1 MPKNCKYG
9 AKMTKDAWLVV
20 GNGAIGLLWAS
31 KLKEQGENVTVVC
44 RQHPPQ
50 SPLLV
55 EYIDEQDQPH
65 SEHYDIEF
73 VTREQLEGKYTK
85 VLLCTKAFDLVSAYL
100 DIRQHTKKRGLI
112 ATLCNGVG
120 AQQDL
125 IPHLKKHQNLWAGV
139 TSEGALKLDDYRV
152 KKTGN
157 GDSFFGLLHQSD
169 KNALGDQFPYPN
181 VQSENIERRL
191 VEKLAINAVINPI
204 TAIFAIRNGQIL
216 EEPVRP
222 IFDAAIAEIA
232 NVFAHDDFSYQTLAP
247 NMSQESLHQR
257 ISTVARFTAL
267 NCSSMY
273 EDIRNMRRTENEYIS
288 GFFHRNTPRDTTP
301 LQDFFYNALNDRAHL
316 EEHKKKLLTM
326 F

>member
-1 MPKNCKYG
+1 
-9 AKMTKDAWLVV
+9 MTKDAWLVV

-31 KLKEQGENVTVVC
+31 KLKAQGDEVTVVC
-44 RQHPPQ
+44 RQHPP
-50 SPLLV
+50 SAPLQVDFL
-55 EYIDEQDQPH
+55 DEDDQPQ
-65 SEHYDIEF
+65 SEHYPVEF
-73 VTREQLEGKYTK
+73 VTRDQLEGKYTK
-85 VLLCTKAFDLVSAYL
+85 VLLCTKAFDLVAAYL

-139 TSEGALKLDDYRV
+139 TSEGALKLDDHRV
-152 KKTGN
+152 KKTGR
-157 GDSFFGLLHQSD
+157 GDSFFGLLHQSS
-169 KNALGDQFPYPN
+169 KNAIGPEFPYPN

-204 TAIFAIRNGQIL
+204 TAIFSIRNGQLL

-222 IFDAAIAEIA
+222 IFDAAIEEIA
-232 NVFAHDDFSYQTLAP
+232 EVLNHEQFPYPADQLRINTQT
-247 NMSQESLHQR
+247 LHQR

-273 EDIRNMRRTENEYIS
+273 EDIRNLRRTENEYIS
-288 GFFHRNTPRDTTP
+288 GFFHRHTPRDTTP
-301 LQDFFYNALNDRAHL
+301 IQDFFYNALNDRAHL